1 MNIGELIATMGVD
14 TTGLIQA
21 RRDMD
26 RLEQNVEKRVNSINA
41 RMQTIGKAAQRAG
54 KNMTRYLTLPLTLAG
69 GAAFK
74 LYKDFDSSMTKIV
87 SLVGVAESTV
97 DGWRKDLIKMGPEL
111 AKSPQELADALFF
124 VTSAGLR
131 GAEALDVLERS
142 AKLSASGLGETKT
155 VADLL
160 TSAMNAYGSEV
171 LSASQASD
179 ILVATIREG
188 KAEAPA
194 LAQSMGMVLPIA
206 SALSVSFDQ
215 VGASIAAMTRTGTDA
230 STASIQLRQ
239 ILASILKPSN
249 QAEEALQA
257 MGKSSLELRK
267 QIRDD
272 GLLSVLQ
279 WLSTAVKDNSDQAEN
294 LVSSMGDAF
303 PNVRALSGALDI
315 MGKNAEDNIAI
326 FESLADSTGAADY
339 AFQKVTQTAEF
350 KWNKAINT
358 AKTNLT
364 VLGESISQSI
374 IPLLESFSDKIENVT
389 NWFNSLTNTQQQLII
404 RIGAVVAAAGP
415 LLTIFGFL
423 ASSVIPN
430 LTRAFVG
437 AYKAF
442 NVLRIAMMANP
453 AGAIIAGITAIA
465 GAYLILKD
473 RINGVSEAQKALN
486 AINTEATRSIA
497 KQKSQVDQLYRIAQ
511 SEAATLEQRKAAI
524 DELNRIVP
532 QYNNELSI
540 EKINTDAAKKAKTEY
555 IQELIREAK
564 VRAAQAKLQELE
576 EQHIEQV
583 VLKEGERLSF
593 FQEYTAS
600 LLYNYGLVGKASEY
614 SANTQE
620 KNLKTVEKQLDS
632 TKTAL
637 EEYLDEIMKPQDM
650 PTNQYNDS
658 GGDPTKTME
667 KFANQMRV
675 ITSLSDLYGKSYD
688 KVSNAINL
696 HKKTIEQLISEGLEP
711 SDARIQQLRN
721 SLEELEAIE
730 RTKNKPTQKEL
741 VDIMDDFANQMRVI
755 TSLSDVYGKSYDK
768 ASNAIDLHKKTIEQ
782 LISEGLEPSDAR
794 IQQLRNS
801 LEELEAIERTKNNPT
816 QQELVDITKQVAQ
829 SALDSAK
836 AIDTLEDS
844 FKNVNREFDNFIN
857 KELSDIDLK
866 VSDFNLNEDQFKRF
880 GDFVEQQKIQLQNMW
895 AAGEISAMQ
904 YYNQV
909 AELDMMQRERFAE
922 TFSHFASLASNI
934 YSSVANMFAA
944 SKERELQA
952 AGDNQ
957 SKIDAI
963 NKKYARKEKA
973 VSRALAYI
981 NIAVAV
987 TKALSSAEFPLNLI
1001 NAAAVAAAGIIQ
1013 IKAINAQP
1021 LAKGGIVPSG
1031 YPNDTYPALLTSGEK
1046 ITPAAPI
1053 PLQNES
1059 SKKEQLVCRISRD
1072 ELLFFIKEGEEAYNN
1087 Y

>member
-1 MNIGELIATMGVD
+1 
-14 TTGLIQA
+14 
-21 RRDMD
+21 
-26 RLEQNVEKRVNSINA
+26 
-41 RMQTIGKAAQRAG
+41 
-54 KNMTRYLTLPLTLAG
+54 
-69 GAAFK
+69 
-74 LYKDFDSSMTKIV
+74 
-87 SLVGVAESTV
+87 
-97 DGWRKDLIKMGPEL
+97 
-111 AKSPQELADALFF
+111 
-124 VTSAGLR
+124 LR

-179 ILVATIREG
+179 ILVATVREG

-239 ILASILKPSN
+239 ILASVLKPSN
-249 QAEEALQA
+249 QAEEALKS
-257 MGKSSLELRK
+257 MGTSASDLRK
-267 QIRDD
+267 TIRDK
-272 GLLSVLQ
+272 GLIQALQ
-279 WLSTAVKDNSDQAEN
+279 DLNDLQSEYGEDTLAKV
-294 LVSSMGDAF
+294 F
-303 PNVRALSGALDI
+303 PNIRALSGVLDI

-326 FESLADSTGAADY
+326 YKSLAYSTGTADY
-339 AFQKVTQTAEF
+339 AIQKAAQTAEF

-358 AKTNLT
+358 AKANLT

-374 IPLLESFSDKIENVT
+374 IPLLELFSDKIENVT

-442 NVLRIAMMANP
+442 NVLRIAMMVNP

-614 SANTQE
+614 AANTQE

-637 EEYLDEIMKPQDM
+637 EEYLDKIMKPQDI
-650 PTNQYNDS
+650 PSNDQALDS
-658 GGDPTKTME
+658 PAGSNIPNTTGGI
-667 KFANQMRV
+667 Q
-675 ITSLSDLYGKSYD
+675 G
-688 KVSNAINL
+688 
-696 HKKTIEQLISEGLEP
+696 ISQNII
-711 SDARIQQLRN
+711 D
-721 SLEELEAIE
+721 
-730 RTKNKPTQKEL
+730 T
-741 VDIMDDFANQMRVI
+741 MDDFANQMRVI
-755 TSLSDVYGKSYDK
+755 TSLSDLYGKSYDK

-801 LEELEAIERTKNNPT
+801 LEELEAIERAKNNPT

-922 TFSHFASLASNI
+922 TFSHFASLASDI
-934 YSSVANMFAA
+934 YSSVADVFAA
-944 SKERELQA
+944 SKQRELQA

-957 SKIDAI
+957 RKIDEI
-963 NKKYARKEKA
+963 NKKYARKQKE

-987 TKALSSAEFPLNLI
+987 TKALTSAVPPLNLI
-1001 NAAAVAAAGIIQ
+1001 AAAAVAAAGAIQ

-1021 LAKGGIVPSG
+1021 LAKGGIVPGG

-1046 ITPAAPI
+1046 ITPAVPI